1 MKIINTIL
9 GRHYDLTVATD
20 GGGGTSPVEPQIG
33 KISISYANGLPAVVL
48 KYQDEAG
55 TVLLY
60 TTEITWVD
68 GLPTIVE
75 TIGEV
80 SGIIKT
86 SILEWV
92 NGSLASVTTS
102 TL

>member
-9 GRHYDLTVATD
+9 GRHYDLTND
-20 GGGGTSPVEPQIG
+20 NSSQQELQIG
-33 KISISYANGLPAVVL
+33 KVSISYVNGLPAVVL

-60 TTEITWVD
+60 TTEITWAN

-80 SGIIKT
+80 SGTIKT
-86 SILEWV
+86 SILEWS
-92 NGSLASVTTS
+92 NGSLISVTTS

>member
-9 GRHYDLTVATD
+9 GRHYDLTN
-20 GGGGTSPVEPQIG
+20 GNSSQQEPHIG
-33 KISISYANGLPAVVL
+33 KVSISYVNGLPAVVL

-60 TTEITWVD
+60 TTEITWAN

-86 SILEWV
+86 SILEWS
-92 NGSLASVTTS
+92 NGSLISVTTS

>member
-9 GRHYDLTVATD
+9 GRHYDLTND
-20 GGGGTSPVEPQIG
+20 SSSQQEPQIG
-33 KISISYANGLPAVVL
+33 KISISYVNGLPAVVL

-68 GLPTIVE
+68 GFPTIVE
-75 TIGEV
+75 TVGEV
-80 SGIIKT
+80 SGTIKT

>member
-9 GRHYDLTVATD
+9 GRHYDLTND
-20 GGGGTSPVEPQIG
+20 NSSQQEPQIG
-33 KISISYANGLPAVVL
+33 KVSISYVNGLPAVVL

-60 TTEITWVD
+60 TTEITWVN

-80 SGIIKT
+80 SGTIKT
-86 SILEWV
+86 SILEWS
-92 NGSLASVTTS
+92 NGSLISVTTS

>member
-20 GGGGTSPVEPQIG
+20 GGGGTAPVEPLIG
-33 KISISYANGLPAVVL
+33 KVSISYVNGLPAVVL

-55 TVLLY
+55 TILLY

-75 TIGEV
+75 TVGEV
-80 SGIIKT
+80 SGTIKT

>member
-9 GRHYDLTVATD
+9 GRHYDLTIPAD
-20 GGGGTSPVEPQIG
+20 GGGGTTSSEPQIG
-33 KISISYANGLPAVVL
+33 KVSISYVNGLPAVVL

-75 TIGEV
+75 TVGEV
-80 SGIIKT
+80 SGTIKT